1 VTLKTRGLPRVFE
14 KRTRRLCDAS
24 IVVADRSLHECWW
37 EDPAAAKAS
46 NDERRQGTTIM
57 IAEMEIEKMQAPEK
71 QIDETVL
78 LDPEQKS
85 PRARDFEDRLGARIV
100 GQERAV
106 RRMSGLYQIFLAGM
120 NPPNRPIGT
129 MLFLGP
135 TGSGKTRVIE
145 AASEVLFADPNG
157 VVKID
162 CAEFQHS
169 HEIAKLIGSPPGYLG
184 HRETSPML
192 TQENLDRMHT
202 DDLKVTLVL
211 FDEIEKASDSLWQLL
226 LGILD
231 KATLTLGDNRRVDFS
246 KCMVVLTSN
255 LGAREMS
262 ELISGGIGF
271 APGKGVRHP
280 DSEVDQKIYRTA
292 VEAARR
298 KFSPEFMN
306 RIDKVVV
313 FRSLKEH
320 HLRAILDLE
329 LQAVQDRIMMSA
341 GTKFVFQCSDT
352 AKDMLLA
359 EGIDYK
365 YGARHLK
372 RAIERFL
379 VYPLSN
385 LVATG
390 QIGLGDLVNVG
401 LNPSD
406 KKLIFSKKSGGALI
420 PEIVAVQPDDEPL
433 ASRSGSVGIPI
444 PQVKESKAARKGQ
457 GRGDKSEG

>member
-1 VTLKTRGLPRVFE
+1 MLAT
-14 KRTRRLCDAS
+14 
-24 IVVADRSLHECWW
+24 
-37 EDPAAAKAS
+37 
-46 NDERRQGTTIM
+46 M
-57 IAEMEIEKMQAPEK
+57 EMEK
-71 QIDETVL
+71 QNETIETVF
-78 LDPEQKS
+78 LDPDQKS
-85 PRARDFEDRLGARIV
+85 PRAQDFEEKLSARIV

-120 NPPNRPIGT
+120 NPPNRPVGT

-145 AASEVLFADPNG
+145 AAAEVLFGDQNAI
-157 VVKID
+157 VKID

-202 DDLKVTLVL
+202 EETKLSLVL

-246 KCMVVLTSN
+246 KTMVIMTSN

-271 APGKGVRHP
+271 APGKGAKEIN
-280 DSEVDQKIYRTA
+280 DTEVDQKIYRTA

-320 HLRAILDLE
+320 HLRQILDLE
-329 LQAVQDRIMMSA
+329 LQAVQDRIMLSA
-341 GTKFVFQCSDT
+341 GTKFVFQCSDS
-352 AKDMLLA
+352 AKDMLLR
-359 EGIDYK
+359 EGIDFK

-385 LVATG
+385 LVATN
-390 QIGLGDLVNVG
+390 QVGLGDLVNVD
-401 LNPSD
+401 LND
-406 KKLIFSKKSGGALI
+406 GGTKLIFSKRSGGALI
-420 PEIVAVQPDDEPL
+420 QDVPEEYDEPEDV
-433 ASRSGSVGIPI
+433 ATKSGGVGMPI
-444 PQVKESKAARKGQ
+444 PQASKAARKGQ
-457 GRGDKSEG
+457 GRGEKTES

>member
-1 VTLKTRGLPRVFE
+1 LEDPE
-14 KRTRRLCDAS
+14 RRIRA
-24 IVVADRSLHECWW
+24 VVEQ
-37 EDPAAAKAS
+37 PAAARK
-46 NDERRQGTTIM
+46 NTM
-57 IAEMEIEKMQAPEK
+57 IAELKRDEMDAPENK
-71 QIDETVL
+71 INETVF
-78 LDPEQKS
+78 LDPDQKS
-85 PRARDFEDRLGARIV
+85 PRAQDFEDRLGARIV

-106 RRMSGLYQIFLAGM
+106 RRVSGLYQIFLAGM
-120 NPPNRPIGT
+120 NPPSRPIGT

-145 AASEVLFADPNG
+145 AASEVLFSDPNG

-192 TQENLDRMHT
+192 TQENLDRMHNEE
-202 DDLKVTLVL
+202 LKLTLVL

-246 KCMVVLTSN
+246 KCIVIMTSN

-271 APGKGVRHP
+271 APGKGVKNP

-329 LQAVQDRIMMSA
+329 LQSVQDRIMMSA
-341 GTKFVFQCSDT
+341 GTKFVFQCSDA
-352 AKDMLLA
+352 AKDMLLQ

-372 RAIERFL
+372 RAVERFL

-390 QIGLGDLVNVG
+390 QIGLGDLVQVDLGTVAN
-401 LNPSD
+401 
-406 KKLIFSKKSGGALI
+406 KLTFSKKSGGALI
-420 PEIVAVQPDDEPL
+420 QEITAATPDEEPL
-433 ASRSGSVGIPI
+433 AARSGSVGVPI
-444 PQVKESKAARKGQ
+444 PQAKESKAARKGQ
-457 GRGDKSEG
+457 GRGEKTDG

>member
-1 VTLKTRGLPRVFE
+1 MLAELETIETRDMDNMGTVF
-14 KRTRRLCDAS
+14 
-24 IVVADRSLHECWW
+24 
-37 EDPAAAKAS
+37 
-46 NDERRQGTTIM
+46 
-57 IAEMEIEKMQAPEK
+57 
-71 QIDETVL
+71 

-85 PRARDFEDRLGARIV
+85 PRAKDFEERLGARIV

-120 NPPNRPIGT
+120 NPLNRPIGT

-145 AASEVLFADPNG
+145 AAAEVLFGDANA

-202 DDLKVTLVL
+202 EDLKLTLVL
-211 FDEIEKASDSLWQLL
+211 FDEIEKASDALWQLL

-231 KATLTLGDNRRVDFS
+231 KATLTLGDNGSVDFS
-246 KCMVVLTSN
+246 KTMLVMTSN

-271 APGKGVRHP
+271 APVKEGKNP
-280 DSEVDQKIYRTA
+280 NDTEVDHKIYRTA

-320 HLRAILDLE
+320 HLKQILELE
-329 LQAVQDRIMMSA
+329 LQAVQDRIMRSA
-341 GTKFVFQCSDT
+341 GTKFIFQCSDE
-352 AKDMLLA
+352 AKAFLLE
-359 EGIDYK
+359 EGIDFK

-385 LVATG
+385 LVATE
-390 QIGLGDLVNVG
+390 QVGLGDLVHVG
-401 LNPSD
+401 FDDGRGRLT
-406 KKLIFSKKSGGALI
+406 FSKRSGGALI
-420 PEIVAVQPDDEPL
+420 ADAQEAEDEDDKPAVKTGGAAVPL
-433 ASRSGSVGIPI
+433 
-444 PQVKESKAARKGQ
+444 PQAKAAR
-457 GRGDKSEG
+457 S

>member
-1 VTLKTRGLPRVFE
+1 MLAT
-14 KRTRRLCDAS
+14 
-24 IVVADRSLHECWW
+24 
-37 EDPAAAKAS
+37 
-46 NDERRQGTTIM
+46 M
-57 IAEMEIEKMQAPEK
+57 EMEKEN
-71 QIDETVL
+71 ETMEMVF
-78 LDPEQKS
+78 LDPDQKS
-85 PRARDFEDRLGARIV
+85 PRAQDFEEKLSARIV

-120 NPPNRPIGT
+120 NPPSHPVGT

-145 AASEVLFADPNG
+145 AAAEVLFGDPNA

-202 DDLKVTLVL
+202 EETKLSLIL

-246 KCMVVLTSN
+246 RTMVIMTSN

-271 APGKGVRHP
+271 APGKNAKDP
-280 DSEVDQKIYRTA
+280 NDTEVDQKIYRTA
-292 VEAARR
+292 VDAARR

-320 HLRAILDLE
+320 HLRQILDLE
-329 LQAVQDRIMMSA
+329 LQSVQDRIMLSA
-341 GTKFVFQCSDT
+341 GTKFVFQCSDA
-352 AKDMLLA
+352 AKDMLLK
-359 EGIDYK
+359 EGIDFK

-385 LVATG
+385 LVATD
-390 QIGLGDLVNVG
+390 QVGLGDLVNVD
-401 LNPSD
+401 LND
-406 KKLIFSKKSGGALI
+406 GGTKLVFSKRSGGALI
-420 PEIVAVQPDDEPL
+420 HDIPEAEEEPEDVATK
-433 ASRSGSVGIPI
+433 SGGVGMPI
-444 PQVKESKAARKGQ
+444 PQTSKAARKGQ
-457 GRGDKSEG
+457 GRGEKTEG

>member
-1 VTLKTRGLPRVFE
+1 ML
-14 KRTRRLCDAS
+14 A
-24 IVVADRSLHECWW
+24 
-37 EDPAAAKAS
+37 
-46 NDERRQGTTIM
+46 
-57 IAEMEIEKMQAPEK
+57 EIEMAKLMEMDNMGT
-71 QIDETVL
+71 IF
-78 LDPEQKS
+78 LDPDQKS
-85 PRARDFEDRLGARIV
+85 PRAQDFEERLSARIV

-145 AASEVLFADPNG
+145 AAAEVLYGDPNAI
-157 VVKID
+157 VKID

-202 DDLKVTLVL
+202 DDMKVSLVL

-246 KCMVVLTSN
+246 KAMVIMTSN

-271 APGKGVRHP
+271 APGKGVKNP
-280 DSEVDQKIYRTA
+280 NDTDVDQKIYRTA

-320 HLRAILDLE
+320 HLRLILDLE
-329 LQAVQDRIMMSA
+329 LQAVQDRIMQSA
-341 GTKFVFQCSDT
+341 GTKFVFQCSDV
-352 AKDMLLA
+352 AKNMLLK
-359 EGIDYK
+359 EGLDFK

-372 RAIERFL
+372 RSVERFL

-390 QIGLGDLVNVG
+390 QIGLGDLVSVDVDRGTNRLV
-401 LNPSD
+401 
-406 KKLIFSKKSGGALI
+406 FSKRSGGALI
-420 PEIVAVQPDDEPL
+420 QEIPKTSAPEVASESL
-433 ASRSGSVGIPI
+433 SGGVGLPI
-444 PQVKESKAARKGQ
+444 PQVSKAAKKGH
-457 GRGDKSEG
+457 GRGDKSEN

>member
-1 VTLKTRGLPRVFE
+1 MKQETAKRKESTE
-14 KRTRRLCDAS
+14 KG
-24 IVVADRSLHECWW
+24 I
-37 EDPAAAKAS
+37 
-46 NDERRQGTTIM
+46 
-57 IAEMEIEKMQAPEK
+57 
-71 QIDETVL
+71 L
-78 LDPEQKS
+78 LDPERKS
-85 PRARDFEDRLGARIV
+85 PRAAEFENKLSDLIV

-106 RRMSGLYQIFLAGM
+106 RRMSGLFQIYLAGM
-120 NPPNRPIGT
+120 NNPSRPIGT

-135 TGSGKTRVIE
+135 TGSGKTRVVE
-145 AASEVLFADPNG
+145 AAAEVLFGEPHS

-192 TQENLDRMHT
+192 TQENLDKSHT
-202 DDLKVTLVL
+202 DETKLTFVL

-246 KCMVVLTSN
+246 KTIVIMTSN

-262 ELISGGIGF
+262 EMISGGIGF
-271 APGKGVRHP
+271 APTKT
-280 DSEVDQKIYRTA
+280 DQTKEDNEIDTKIYRTA
-292 VEAARR
+292 LEAAKR

-320 HLRAILDLE
+320 HLRKILDIE
-329 LQAVQDRIMMSA
+329 LRGVQDRITDSA
-341 GTKFVFQCSDT
+341 GTKFIFECTDE
-352 AKDMLLA
+352 AKAFLLG
-359 EGIDYK
+359 EGIDLK

-372 RAIERFL
+372 RSIERFL

-385 LVATG
+385 LVATQ
-390 QIGLGDLVNVG
+390 QIETGDFVVVDF
-401 LNPSD
+401 D
-406 KKLIFSKKSGGALI
+406 KAKDTLIFTKQAGKM
-420 PEIVAVQPDDEPL
+420 IVSEAGDESNDEEPL
-433 ASRSGSVGIPI
+433 VKSDAVGAPL
-444 PQVKESKAARKGQ
+444 PATQAATGM
-457 GRGDKSEG
+457 

>member
-1 VTLKTRGLPRVFE
+1 
-14 KRTRRLCDAS
+14 
-24 IVVADRSLHECWW
+24 
-37 EDPAAAKAS
+37 
-46 NDERRQGTTIM
+46 M
-57 IAEMEIEKMQAPEK
+57 IAELKRDEMNASEK
-71 QIDETVL
+71 QMEETVF
-78 LDPEQKS
+78 LDPDQKS
-85 PRARDFEDRLGARIV
+85 PRAQDFEDRLGARIV

-106 RRMSGLYQIFLAGM
+106 RRVSGLYQIFLAGM

-145 AASEVLFADPNG
+145 AAAEVLFSDPNG
-157 VVKID
+157 IVKID

-184 HRETSPML
+184 HRETAPML
-192 TQENLDRMHT
+192 TQENLDRMHNEE
-202 DDLKVTLVL
+202 LKVTLVL

-246 KCMVVLTSN
+246 KCMVIMTSN

-271 APGKGVRHP
+271 APGKGAKNPH
-280 DSEVDQKIYRTA
+280 DNEVDQKIYRTA

-320 HLRAILDLE
+320 HLRQILDLE
-329 LQAVQDRIMMSA
+329 LQSVQDRIMLSA
-341 GTKFVFQCSDT
+341 GTKFVFQCSNE
-352 AKDMLLA
+352 AKDMLLQ

-385 LVATG
+385 LVATA
-390 QIGLGDLVNVG
+390 QIGLGDLVQVG
-401 LNPSD
+401 LSGN
-406 KKLIFSKKSGGALI
+406 KLTFSKKSGGALI
-420 PEIVAVQPDDEPL
+420 HDSAPAPQDEEPL
-433 ASRSGSVGIPI
+433 AARSGSVGVPI
-444 PQVKESKAARKGQ
+444 PQAKESKAARKGS
-457 GRGDKSEG
+457 GRGEKTEG